1 MKRKHSL
8 GTFCEEQALEPLA
21 ESCRAQPHRQLQR
34 GDHPHA
40 PAGTGTPVSRD
51 ATQALIN
58 GEVTRHNERSPG
70 HSALRRR
77 RDGDRRISEWS
88 TCSASA
94 LRRCPQPRPL
104 PPPGPLSLRE
114 SLSPALPEKN
124 KIQKVSGS
132 LVRPR
137 KTGRVRPLASV
148 TGDTR
153 ERTLAGCPGILL
165 G

>member
-104 PPPGPLSLRE
+104 PPRPGPLRRKQLF
-114 SLSPALPEKN
+114 PPEKE
-124 KIQKVSGS
+124 KQDRLS

-137 KTGRVRPLASV
+137 KTGKVRPLARV
-148 TGDTR
+148 TGGTR